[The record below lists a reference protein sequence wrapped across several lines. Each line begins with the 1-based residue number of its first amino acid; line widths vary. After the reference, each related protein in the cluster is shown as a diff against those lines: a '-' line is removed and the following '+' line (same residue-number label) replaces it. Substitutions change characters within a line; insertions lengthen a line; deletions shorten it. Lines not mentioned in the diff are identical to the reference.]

1 MANDGAISDLTVS
14 LELRAAVLLP
24 RAVVAVSPVRSLVS
38 LATEDDF
45 DVARERLESR
55 ADGEG
60 WSDARY
66 EIELAA
72 EAERVAEERLS
83 VRVPM
88 DCEERAEM
96 RADGER

>member
-1 MANDGAISDLTVS
+1 MANDGAISDRAVS
-14 LELRAAVLLP
+14 LEIRAAVLLP
-24 RAVVAVSPVRSLVS
+24 RVVVATPSRSLVS
-38 LATEDDF
+38 LATDDDF
-45 DVARERLESR
+45 DVARDRIEST

-60 WSDARY
+60 WSDSRY

-88 DCEERAEM
+88 DHEERAE
-96 RADGER
+96 RGFEAAR